1 MENSIH
7 MKNVIVKQEN
17 IKMLLN
23 SVFNVPTGINLV
35 NQKMKE
41 FNAQKTE
48 RIPPNMIVNAMM
60 DFMKTSKIKPVKS
73 VYILVRIV
81 SLRQNA

>member
-1 MENSIH
+1 
-7 MKNVIVKQEN
+7 
-17 IKMLLN
+17 MLLN